1 MASEGESTNTQE
13 HVQPDQ
19 VRQALRHLVGPVS
32 VVTTRDGE
40 RPWGMTVSAF
50 TVVCLEPPTL
60 ALCVNRT
67 TATAGHILHTRR
79 LGLNVLC
86 DGQVEMSQRCAA
98 PGESKFLAAAD
109 VANTGA
115 IRIDG
120 SAAAPLLA
128 GALIAFDCDA
138 ECLDIAGTH
147 LLVAATVRSVVIGDQ
162 RQPLL
167 YGAGQYHRPAPLA
180 SSPAR

>member
-1 MASEGESTNTQE
+1 MSTE
-13 HVQPDQ
+13 DRVQIDQ

-32 VVTTRDGE
+32 VVTTRDGD

-50 TVVCLEPPTL
+50 TVVCLEPPTM
-60 ALCVNRT
+60 ALCVNRA
-67 TATAGHILHTRR
+67 TATADHILHTGR

-86 DGQVEMSQRCAA
+86 DGQVEMSQRCAT

-109 VANTGA
+109 VANAGA

-128 GALIAFDCDA
+128 GALIAFDCDT
-138 ECLDIAGTH
+138 ECLDVAGTH
-147 LLVAATVRSVVIGDQ
+147 LLVAARVRSVVIGDQ

-167 YGAGQYHRPAPLA
+167 YGAGRYHRPSPLA
-180 SSPAR
+180 SAPAG

>member
-1 MASEGESTNTQE
+1 MCAEGQLE
-13 HVQPDQ
+13 PDH

-32 VVTTRDGE
+32 VVTTRNGN

-50 TVVCLEPPTL
+50 TVVCLDPPTM
-60 ALCVNRT
+60 AVCVNRS
-67 TATAGHILHTRR
+67 TATADHIVSSGR
-79 LGLNVLC
+79 LGLNVL
-86 DGQVEMSQRCAA
+86 GATQVEMSQRCAA
-98 PGESKFLAAAD
+98 PGQSKFLAPDD

-115 IRIDG
+115 VRADG
-120 SAAAPLLA
+120 SNAAPLLA

-147 LLVAATVRSVVIGDQ
+147 LLVAARVRSVVTGDQ

-167 YGAGQYHRPAPLA
+167 YGAGEYHGVAPLA
-180 SSPAR
+180 PSSLG

>member
-1 MASEGESTNTQE
+1 MSAED
-13 HVQPDQ
+13 HMQPDR

-32 VVTTRDGE
+32 VVTTRDND

-50 TVVCLEPPTL
+50 TVVCIEPPTM
-60 ALCVNRT
+60 ALCVNRA
-67 TATAGHILHTRR
+67 TATADHIIQTGR

-98 PGESKFLAAAD
+98 PGESKFLAADD
-109 VANTGA
+109 VANAGA
-115 IRIDG
+115 IRTDG

-138 ECLDIAGTH
+138 ECLDVAGTH
-147 LLVAATVRSVVIGDQ
+147 LLVAARVRSLVLGDQ

-167 YGAGQYHRPAPLA
+167 YGAGEYHRPWPLA
-180 SSPAR
+180 SSPAG